1 MANSS
6 RSALPPMGFIGVQI
20 YFKRVSGDALNPRTW
35 PFPLIR
41 EEVAGSTLA
50 DLVTDKEYPA
60 SFLDSFVAA
69 AQRLV
74 TVHGCVGIITDCGFL
89 AATQLEVAERID
101 VPIAT
106 SALCQLPSIFAWL
119 PRRKGVGVV
128 TFDAP
133 KLTARHFETVGV
145 VDVKRVHVGGPPE
158 DGELR
163 KLVLEAREVHDHEA
177 IEKEMIQCVRDL
189 IQAHPDIGAIL
200 LECTQMAP
208 FAEAIQVAVKLPV
221 YDIYTMGTW
230 FYSGLVNRRPEAW
243 GPIDGSGPFA

>member
-1 MANSS
+1 
-6 RSALPPMGFIGVQI
+6 MGFIGVQI

-50 DLVTDKEYPA
+50 DLVTDKAYPA
-60 SFLDSFVAA
+60 SFIDNFVAA

-89 AATQLEVAERID
+89 AATQREVAERID
-101 VPIAT
+101 VPVAT

-119 PRRKGVGVV
+119 PRGKGVGVV
-128 TFDAP
+128 TFDAT

-145 VDVKRVHVGGPPE
+145 VDVERVHVGGPAE
-158 DGELR
+158 DGALR
-163 KLVLEAREVHDHEA
+163 TLVLEASNEHDHDE
-177 IEKEMIQCVRDL
+177 IEKELVQCVQDL

-208 FAEAIQVAVKLPV
+208 FAEGVQAAVKLPV

-230 FYSGLVNRRPEAW
+230 FYSGLVRRRPEAW
-243 GPIDGSGPFA
+243 GPIDGSGPFT